1 MTILEIKTSLSESLR
16 GIADFLQQ
24 CPETAWHRSQE
35 GKWTIAQEVEHILIA
50 NSGTARLL
58 SPPGRTIWRPGAQ
71 PSRTYDAIKDE
82 YLAGLAAN
90 PGINNP
96 ATNPSAESAQKT
108 LQQQLSN
115 WQRTSQALLSAVDA
129 ISEVDLD
136 EYTVWKH
143 PFLGPF
149 TVREMLYFTDY
160 HTRHHTS
167 ILKKK
172 QEG

>member
-1 MTILEIKTSLSESLR
+1 MTISEIKTSLSESLQ

-24 CPETAWHRSQE
+24 VPEMAWPRPQN

-50 NSGTARLL
+50 NTGTARLL

-71 PSRTYDAIKDE
+71 PSRTYDGIKEE
-82 YLAGLAAN
+82 YLTGLAAN

-96 ATNPSAESAQKT
+96 ATNPSTESTQKT
-108 LQQQLSN
+108 PQQQLAN
-115 WQRTSQALLSAVDA
+115 WQHTSQALLSAVDA
-129 ISEVDLD
+129 ISEEELD